1 MQQKI
6 IGLAIAMAFCVGLY
20 FIGHF
25 KGYADA
31 QEDHYRADIDSLN
44 KSIVDLNAATKAAGA
59 ANLVLHKT
67 ISEKQKAD
75 NQSTQAFKNAINST
89 AHLRFNCVFD
99 DSIMQQLYGAADR
112 ADKAAASG
120 INYAM
125 PASAKAN

>member
-1 MQQKI
+1 MLLKKI
-6 IGLAIAMAFCVGLY
+6 IIVCGLLCAACLFGYLKGVADTKEKNLSDEIA
-20 FIGHF
+20 
-25 KGYADA
+25 
-31 QEDHYRADIDSLN
+31 SLN
-44 KSIVDLNAATKAAGA
+44 KSIVDLNAATKAAGV

-99 DSIMQQLYGAADR
+99 DSIMQQLFGAADR
-112 ADKAAASG
+112 ADKAAAGG

-125 PASAKAN
+125 PAGAKTN